1 MKIWLRNLIN
11 LIIVLMAIFGWAI
24 GYWFG
29 KESVKDEVIWLP
41 SSPTDLSAPVER
53 TLPLR
58 PLSEAGFRQTDLGA

>member
-41 SSPTDLSAPVER
+41 SNPADFSAPGER
-53 TLPLR
+53 KLPLR
-58 PLSEAGFRQTDLGA
+58 PLSEAGFPQIDLVA